1 VSSRFKRISRAVLGG
16 LFLGLGVIGLFLP
29 FLQGILFLAVG
40 LTLLSNDSVHARRWL
55 EWMRARIPHRFGGAN
70 PGGELN
76 G

>member
-16 LFLGLGVIGLFLP
+16 LFLGLGVIGLFPP
-29 FLQGILFLAVG
+29 FLQGILFLVIG
-40 LTLLSNDSVHARRWL
+40 LTLLGNDSVYARRWL
-55 EWMRARIPHRFGGAN
+55 EWVRARVPHRFGGAN

>member
-1 VSSRFKRISRAVLGG
+1 MRIGRLVLGG

-29 FLQGILFLAVG
+29 FLQGILFLVIG
-40 LTLLSNDSVHARRWL
+40 LTLLSNDSVYARRWL
-55 EWMRARIPHRFGGAN
+55 GWLRARVPYRVGGAN